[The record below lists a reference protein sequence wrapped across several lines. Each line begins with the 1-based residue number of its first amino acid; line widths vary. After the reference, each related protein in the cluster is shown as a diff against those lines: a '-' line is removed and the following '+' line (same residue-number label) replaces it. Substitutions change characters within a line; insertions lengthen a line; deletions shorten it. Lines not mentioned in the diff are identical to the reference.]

1 MEIDLECLKEIYNK
15 ISKEDREEQ
24 NINNFEDFMEYIK
37 AIIIDNMYYDFDL
50 KDTINIGKMFK
61 ILR

>member
-1 MEIDLECLKEIYNK
+1 MEINLEYLKEIYNT

-37 AIIIDNMYYDFDL
+37 AIIIDNMYYDFNL
-50 KDTINIGKMFK
+50 KDTINIDKMFK

>member
-15 ISKEDREEQ
+15 ISKEDKEEQ

-50 KDTINIGKMFK
+50 KGTINIGKMFK

>member
-1 MEIDLECLKEIYNK
+1 MEINLEYLKEIYNK

-24 NINNFEDFMEYIK
+24 NINDFEDFMEYIK

-50 KDTINIGKMFK
+50 KGAINIGKMFK

>member
-1 MEIDLECLKEIYNK
+1 MEINLEYLKEIYNK

-50 KDTINIGKMFK
+50 KGTINIGKMFK

>member
-1 MEIDLECLKEIYNK
+1 MEINLEYLKEIYNT

>member
-1 MEIDLECLKEIYNK
+1 MEISLEYLKEIYSK
-15 ISKEDREEQ
+15 IPKEDKEEQ

-37 AIIIDNMYYDFDL
+37 AIIIDNMYYDFNL
-50 KDTINIGKMFK
+50 KGTINIGKMFK

>member
-1 MEIDLECLKEIYNK
+1 MEINLEYLREIYNK
-15 ISKEDREEQ
+15 ISKEDKEEQ

-50 KDTINIGKMFK
+50 KGVINIGKMFK

>member
-1 MEIDLECLKEIYNK
+1 MEINLECLKEIYNK
-15 ISKEDREEQ
+15 ISKEEREEQ

-50 KDTINIGKMFK
+50 KGTINISKMFK

>member
-1 MEIDLECLKEIYNK
+1 MEINLEYLKEIYNK

-37 AIIIDNMYYDFDL
+37 AIIIDNIYYDFDL

>member
-1 MEIDLECLKEIYNK
+1 MEINLEYLKEIYNK

-50 KDTINIGKMFK
+50 KGTINIDKMFK

>member
-1 MEIDLECLKEIYNK
+1 MEINLEYLKEIYNK

-24 NINNFEDFMEYIK
+24 NINDFEDFMEYIK

>member
-1 MEIDLECLKEIYNK
+1 MEINLEYLKEIYNK

-50 KDTINIGKMFK
+50 KGTINVGKMFK

>member
-1 MEIDLECLKEIYNK
+1 MEINLECLKEIYNT

-37 AIIIDNMYYDFDL
+37 AIIIDNMYDDFDL
-50 KDTINIGKMFK
+50 KGTINIGKRFK

>member
-1 MEIDLECLKEIYNK
+1 MEINLEYLKEIYNK

-24 NINNFEDFMEYIK
+24 NINDFEDFMEYIK

-50 KDTINIGKMFK
+50 KGTINIGKMFK